1 MILFLSTND
10 TLGGAATVTYRLVEA
25 LRERSVDARMLV
37 ARKDSDAPWVAR
49 VTPWLHKAAKTAE
62 RAEIFI
68 NNGFSM
74 ADLWAVSTA
83 RFGARVSRH
92 PWVGEADV
100 IVLGW
105 VSQGFVS
112 LGDIRRILASGKR
125 TVWMMHDLWRAT
137 GICHLPGSCRR
148 YEEGCG
154 RCPLLNWERRRGDTS
169 RLVWQRKANLLIDT
183 PITYIAVSN
192 SQRDAALRSPLM
204 RHSRIEVLPHA
215 FPVDLYTTK
224 PTETCGAPFLNGLTG
239 KKVIAMGAARLDD
252 PIKDLPAAIDA
263 LNRLTDGYPELA
275 AGCEAVFFGALRN
288 PRALDTLRL
297 THRHAGMLDSAQLRE
312 LYARTSVV
320 LSTSK
325 FETMGA
331 TLMEGMAAG
340 ATIVTFGG
348 DGRNDIV
355 THGLD
360 GYIADSGDTAAF
372 ARYIARALDRP
383 FSRDAQH
390 RSVASRF
397 SSQAVAEKFLAI
409 IGAPQ

>member
-25 LRERSVDARMLV
+25 LRERGADARMLV

-49 VTPWLHKAAKTAE
+49 VAPWIHKAAKTAE

-68 NNGFSM
+68 NNGFDM

-92 PWVGEADV
+92 QWVREADV

-112 LGDIRRILASGKR
+112 LGDIRRILASRKR
-125 TVWMMHDLWRAT
+125 TVWMMHDLWCAT
-137 GICHLPGSCRR
+137 GICHLPGTCHR

-154 RCPLLNWERRRGDTS
+154 RCPLLHWERRRGDMS
-169 RLVWQRKANLLIDT
+169 RMVWQRKANLLIDA

-192 SQRDAALRSPLM
+192 SQREAALGSPLL

-215 FPVDLYTTK
+215 FPAELYATR
-224 PTETCGAPFLNGLTG
+224 PESDAAPAFLDGLDG
-239 KKVIAMGAARLDD
+239 KKIIAMGAARLDD
-252 PIKDLPAAIDA
+252 PIKDLPAAIGA
-263 LNRLTDGYPELA
+263 LNRLADSYPDVASECVAL
-275 AGCEAVFFGALRN
+275 FFGTLRN
-288 PRALDTLRL
+288 PRALNTLRL
-297 THRHAGMLDSAQLRE
+297 PHRHAGMLDSAQLRE
-312 LYARTSVV
+312 LYARSSVV

-355 THGLD
+355 THGVN
-360 GYIADSGDTAAF
+360 GYIAESGDTAEL
-372 ARYIARALDRP
+372 ARYIAQALASP
-383 FSRDAQH
+383 YPRDDQH
-390 RSVASRF
+390 HSVASRF
-397 SSQAVAEKFLAI
+397 SSQAVAEKFLEI
-409 IGAPQ
+409 IGYPQ

>member
-25 LRERSVDARMLV
+25 LRERGVDARMLV

-49 VTPWLHKAAKTAE
+49 VAPWIHKAAKTAE

-68 NNGFSM
+68 NNGFDM

-92 PWVGEADV
+92 PWVREADV

-112 LGDIRRILASGKR
+112 LGDIRRILASRKR
-125 TVWMMHDLWRAT
+125 TVWMMHDLWCAT
-137 GICHLPGSCRR
+137 GICHLPGTCHR

-154 RCPLLNWERRRGDTS
+154 RCPLLHWERRRGDMS
-169 RLVWQRKANLLIDT
+169 RMVWQRKANLLIDA

-192 SQRDAALRSPLM
+192 SQREAALGSPLL

-215 FPVDLYTTK
+215 FPIELYHTA
-224 PTETCGAPFLNGLTG
+224 PQAGADAAFTDGIEG
-239 KKVIAMGAARLDD
+239 KKIIAMGAARLDD
-252 PIKDLPAAIDA
+252 PIKDLPAAIGA
-263 LNRLTDGYPELA
+263 LNRLADSYPELA
-275 AGCEAVFFGALRN
+275 SRCEAVFFGALRN

-297 THRHAGMLDSAQLRE
+297 PHRHAGMLDSAQLRE
-312 LYARTSVV
+312 LYASSSVV

-355 THGLD
+355 THGVN
-360 GYIADSGDTAAF
+360 GYIAESGDTATL
-372 ARYIARALDRP
+372 ARYIAQALDSP
-383 FSRDAQH
+383 YPRDAQH

-397 SSQAVAEKFLAI
+397 SSQAVAEKFLTI
-409 IGAPQ
+409 IGDSR